1 MKNVLTLIAAVLFLF
16 TTSCKDPIP
25 PTAVITVVDEDQKVL
40 RNAQVVL
47 DCTPSNTTGNTQ
59 ICKDGVEET
68 DRTDGDGEVV
78 FEIDLPAVLKA
89 EVTYLRVVGAVTD
102 SLKGDAFVEFKEDE
116 VTEQTITVYP
126 IQP

>member
-1 MKNVLTLIAAVLFLF
+1 MKNALTLIGAILVLF

-47 DCTPSNTTGNTQ
+47 DCTPSSDNGNTQ
-59 ICKDGVEET
+59 VCKEGIEET
-68 DRTDGDGEVV
+68 DRTDEDGEVT

-116 VTEQTITVYP
+116 ITEQTITVYP